1 MEELFDYFEQFQKL
15 SEIEKE
21 AIRTICSIKKVDKS
35 SLIEEIGSTS
45 KTIYF
50 IKSGLVRIYYYKDGI
65 EVTEFFALSGNLV
78 ARVQSLL
85 TQKPSAKAIHMLEA
99 GTVIAINATKFFK
112 LFDTFPTIERL
123 YRMMLEVAY
132 LEVVER
138 LQSIQFHSA
147 KERYAALMNNHELIQ
162 KVPLKFIASYLGIT
176 QVSLSRIR
184 ANHSKTNPLNL
195 Q

>member
-184 ANHSKTNPLNL
+184 ANHSKTNPLNP